1 MAQIRAEVEARLIGL
16 IGLINLKFMLIRGS
30 GPPDSPNMK
39 HKVDANQILDAFEK
53 DQDAQ
58 QLFRNAEKM
67 IDGEFDV
74 EAAREFWAR
83 WKTLSCFQKTRLWLQ
98 SSRYEMLCPGLHRP
112 HRSFHC
118 SLLVSFFFAGNL
130 RNLSCE
136 RHGNRHHEC
145 SSKILLC
152 CVYSVHAHHLHIE
165 LVESC

>member
-1 MAQIRAEVEARLIGL
+1 MARIRAEVEARLIGL

-30 GPPDSPNMK
+30 GPPDMK

-118 SLLVSFFFAGNL
+118 SLLVPFSLRGTSEICPVSATGTDIMNVLLRFF
-130 RNLSCE
+130 
-136 RHGNRHHEC
+136 
-145 SSKILLC
+145 
-152 CVYSVHAHHLHIE
+152 SVAYTAFMRIIFT
-165 LVESC
+165 